1 MIKKVII
8 ENFRTIK
15 NIELNF
21 NDINAIVGSNNVGK
35 TTILQAI
42 NNVLNE
48 SYILSKFKI
57 NDFHDRDNN
66 KIIITIHLTKPI
78 LGRKLRSVKDNEHY
92 DIEIEKFVF
101 EISKNDQ
108 ELEYVFRV
116 YGENNK
122 EFYGN
127 NAIRKKI
134 NFIYIPANRDLK
146 QQMYTNRSAIW
157 GKILDKLNNSITFDQ
172 ESTQKFTNSMETSTS
187 ILEENSIYK
196 QFKKTL
202 LKNIDK
208 NTKGLNDKINI
219 SFKTYDPSEYFKTL
233 NIFGDIKKEPTLNIV
248 KLGYGTQNLISITL
262 FQTYAEIFQKAL
274 IIAIEE
280 PESFLDPHTQR
291 MLFNNLKKSSTM
303 NIQII
308 YSTHS
313 THFVEP
319 EMGPKIIMLRRIDNE
334 THMIKI
340 PDSDKLSKL
349 INNNKYKI
357 YTHFNPERNEL
368 FFAKKILLVEGDSDK
383 ILFETLCRQ
392 HWNINLE
399 EMGISIIECGGKRGV
414 SYFLGVCNLIGLT
427 NYFAIWDEDDELDT
441 IEYLEHALE
450 INKGFVMKPNLEK
463 YLKILGSEKKK
474 IQNAYEWAL
483 SDKYKQSLELDSIKS
498 FLNNN

>member
-122 EFYGN
+122 EFYGKYMQY
-127 NAIRKKI
+127 AKKI

-219 SFKTYDPSEYFKTL
+219 SFKTYDPSEYFK
-233 NIFGDIKKEPTLNIV
+233 
-248 KLGYGTQNLISITL
+248 
-262 FQTYAEIFQKAL
+262 
-274 IIAIEE
+274 
-280 PESFLDPHTQR
+280 H
-291 MLFNNLKKSSTM
+291 
-303 NIQII
+303 
-308 YSTHS
+308 
-313 THFVEP
+313 
-319 EMGPKIIMLRRIDNE
+319 
-334 THMIKI
+334 
-340 PDSDKLSKL
+340 
-349 INNNKYKI
+349 
-357 YTHFNPERNEL
+357 
-368 FFAKKILLVEGDSDK
+368 
-383 ILFETLCRQ
+383 
-392 HWNINLE
+392 
-399 EMGISIIECGGKRGV
+399 
-414 SYFLGVCNLIGLT
+414 
-427 NYFAIWDEDDELDT
+427 
-441 IEYLEHALE
+441 
-450 INKGFVMKPNLEK
+450 
-463 YLKILGSEKKK
+463 
-474 IQNAYEWAL
+474 
-483 SDKYKQSLELDSIKS
+483 
-498 FLNNN
+498 